1 MLLDLE
7 GKSHNEGNVAA
18 AIKSIPSLPTS
29 ITFEQ
34 FQTLLKSNNSSSG
47 GRFSKLY
54 SLLGPLH
61 QDFSL
66 RAVTVK
72 KFTLEGS
79 PTTSNTQK
87 LVEAHWSAPPAHV
100 TATTAS
106 ATAETAAGV
115 GGSCSS
121 CLEEP
126 STGRCN
132 ICSRTRYAISMHL
145 ITLTAIGEISDIS
158 KLEAD
163 ANHIP
168 PTAFRA
174 DIHETDIH
182 VVANDLV
189 DKIKRFGMFKFT
201 EEGAAA
207 LAGGTGGTSSQELA
221 RQLENL
227 FYASKAE
234 AIRFMNMVVSKAEE
248 LFAGESRCLALASP
262 CFVLGDIHGNLKD
275 LLSHGS
281 NLWRQSPFV
290 NHGRYLFLGD
300 YVDRGAYGVECV
312 ILLFCL
318 KILAPNNFFLLRGNH
333 EVKSCFSLYFLTIL
347 H

>member
-132 ICSRTRYAISMHL
+132 ICSRTR
-145 ITLTAIGEISDIS
+145 
-158 KLEAD
+158 
-163 ANHIP
+163 
-168 PTAFRA
+168 
-174 DIHETDIH
+174 
-182 VVANDLV
+182 
-189 DKIKRFGMFKFT
+189 
-201 EEGAAA
+201 
-207 LAGGTGGTSSQELA
+207 
-221 RQLENL
+221 
-227 FYASKAE
+227 
-234 AIRFMNMVVSKAEE
+234 
-248 LFAGESRCLALASP
+248 
-262 CFVLGDIHGNLKD
+262 
-275 LLSHGS
+275 
-281 NLWRQSPFV
+281 
-290 NHGRYLFLGD
+290 
-300 YVDRGAYGVECV
+300 
-312 ILLFCL
+312 
-318 KILAPNNFFLLRGNH
+318 
-333 EVKSCFSLYFLTIL
+333 
-347 H
+347 